1 MPSSGMISDAHMGIG
16 GDTHMALIV
25 DGGELGKTPEY
36 SILMCLKAT
45 RKLMMSGADHVKIC
59 TSGGVLSPT
68 DKLTGSQFTVPEI
81 RAVCDTVRMMVSSRD
96 ESWH

>member
-1 MPSSGMISDAHMGIG
+1 
-16 GDTHMALIV
+16 MALIV
-25 DGGELGKTPEY
+25 DGGEPQNPLEDPRLT
-36 SILMCLKAT
+36 ICIVDACLKAT

-81 RAVCDTVRMMVSSRD
+81 KAVCDTVRMMVCRYQ
-96 ESWH
+96 EHC

>member
-1 MPSSGMISDAHMGIG
+1 MAPAGGLEAHCTVDA
-16 GDTHMALIV
+16 
-25 DGGELGKTPEY
+25 
-36 SILMCLKAT
+36 CLKAT

-81 RAVCDTVRMMVSSRD
+81 KAVCDTVRMMVSQYER
-96 ESWH
+96 ESGLTSVGRYFGDIALQHR

>member
-36 SILMCLKAT
+36 SILMCSGRMSKGDSEAHDVWGGSCEDLHVWRCAISDRQID
-45 RKLMMSGADHVKIC
+45 RKPIYC
-59 TSGGVLSPT
+59 TGN
-68 DKLTGSQFTVPEI
+68 
-81 RAVCDTVRMMVSSRD
+81 SSRL
-96 ESWH
+96 